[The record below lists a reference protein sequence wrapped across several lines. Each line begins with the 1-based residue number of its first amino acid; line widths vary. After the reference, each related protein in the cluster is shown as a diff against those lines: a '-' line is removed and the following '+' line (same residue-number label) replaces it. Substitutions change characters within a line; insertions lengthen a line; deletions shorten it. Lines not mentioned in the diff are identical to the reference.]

1 VKHLIYGLLRR
12 WYNRQP
18 TTEPLDPTIV
28 RRILILR
35 YDAIGDMIV
44 TLPMIDYLHEL
55 CPNTRVDIVSSPSN
69 DQILE
74 NESSVSRRF
83 VFRRTLSSFLALK
96 RQMPREGYD
105 LVFSLV
111 INKTTLA
118 GFLANTLGGRRSTT
132 VSFEHPGR
140 RELYQTWF
148 NVQMPHARGV
158 DVMTVMQ
165 LRLAGHVFGAVPDV
179 RKYPLRLSLSAQN
192 RDFALSAVSWMAG
205 LKIILNISAGNPY
218 RMWSEE
224 RNAAFI
230 ELLFTIGVPISISI
244 CGHGD
249 RFSMAQRLAD
259 TFDERVRV
267 LPQGSFLDTAACV
280 AEADV
285 VITPD
290 TSMVHA
296 ASALGTPVLVMF
308 TKKATFIGEWMPYG
322 VPFTY
327 VITDDR
333 EDLESIAPMEVLQA
347 FQTFL
352 PQLREVPL

>member
-1 VKHLIYGLLRR
+1 MLRR

-18 TTEPLDPTIV
+18 TTEPLDPAMV

-44 TLPMIDYLHEL
+44 TLPMIDYLHKL
-55 CPNTRVDIVSSPSN
+55 CPNARVDIVSSPSN

-74 NESSVSRRF
+74 NESSVSMRF
-83 VFRRTLSSFLALK
+83 VFRRSLISFLALK
-96 RQMPREGYD
+96 QKMPREGYD
-105 LVFSLV
+105 VVFSLV

-118 GFLANTLGGRRSTT
+118 GFLANALGGRRSTT

-148 NVQMPHARGV
+148 NVQMPHVRGV
-158 DVMTVMQ
+158 DVMAIMQ
-165 LRLAGHVFGAVPDV
+165 LRLAGYVFGKRPDLNV
-179 RKYPLRLSLSAQN
+179 YPLRLSLGVQN
-192 RDFALSAVSWMAG
+192 RTFARIGVSWMTG

-224 RNAAFI
+224 RNADVI
-230 ELLFTIGVPISISI
+230 EQLLTVGRPLTISI
-244 CGHGD
+244 CGYGD
-249 RFSMAQRLAD
+249 RFAMAQRLSAK
-259 TFDERVRV
+259 FDDRVRV
-267 LPQGSFLDTAACV
+267 LPQGTFLDTAACI
-280 AEADV
+280 EHADV
-285 VITPD
+285 LISPD

-333 EDLESIAPMEVLQA
+333 EDLESISPSVVLEA
-347 FQTFL
+347 FMKFL
-352 PQLREVPL
+352 PQLQEVSL